1 MSDLVRIR
9 ELEKNS
15 ETKIIF
21 SLTDF
26 RGNQYVDVRE
36 FVESDTYTGFTKKG
50 LRFNASLLDQFIE
63 NLQSVKKVRD
73 GEEEPPPQE
82 AEEEKEEEKE
92 EEEKGKE
99 KEKGKGKEKE

>member
-21 SLTDF
+21 SLTEF
-26 RGNQYVDVRE
+26 RGNQYADVRE
-36 FVESDTYTGFTKKG
+36 FVESDTYTGFTRKG
-50 LRFNASLLDQFIE
+50 LRFNANLLDQFIE
-63 NLQSVKKVRD
+63 NLESVRKVRD

-82 AEEEKEEEKE
+82 TEEKE
-92 EEEKGKE
+92 EEEE
-99 KEKGKGKEKE
+99 KEE